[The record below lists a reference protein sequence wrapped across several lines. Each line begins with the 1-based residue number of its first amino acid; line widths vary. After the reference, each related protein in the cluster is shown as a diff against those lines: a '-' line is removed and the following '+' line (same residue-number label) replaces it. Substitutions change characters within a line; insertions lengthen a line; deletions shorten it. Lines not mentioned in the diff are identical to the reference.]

1 MRSTD
6 DQQQLQARIILEVRS
21 GRATSRRTLAGALKL
36 SPTTAGQYVDDLIGA
51 GLMMETGLEQGPLG
65 RPKRMLSLKGEKGW
79 FVGIEFNAERV
90 QAVRVDFCGKQTGA
104 QVRVLPASADAARV
118 WGEIGEMIEKL
129 REGAEGPLLGIG
141 MGVPGVVDLERG
153 VGVEYAFLPGWRE
166 VAVTGPMK
174 AQYQV
179 PVTLDN
185 NLRVIALAERWFG
198 DGLGLEDYVILGPRS
213 GFGLAVV
220 HGGRLMRGAHYAAGE
235 AGRWPWPFLEG
246 GRRVHDVL
254 SAPGVWRRLAGVESK
269 AMLPAD
275 LWDAIGGFKG
285 ETGLVWDEVVSDF
298 AHFLGCV
305 QMLLDTGTYFLHGPL
320 TRLGRRFCDEVLAG
334 MESQFPELRGSM
346 PRLVGSSLGDD
357 AGALGAVSLA
367 MEKWV
372 PGI

>member
-1 MRSTD
+1 
-6 DQQQLQARIILEVRS
+6 
-21 GRATSRRTLAGALKL
+21 
-36 SPTTAGQYVDDLIGA
+36 
-51 GLMMETGLEQGPLG
+51 
-65 RPKRMLSLKGEKGW
+65 
-79 FVGIEFNAERV
+79 
-90 QAVRVDFCGKQTGA
+90 
-104 QVRVLPASADAARV
+104 
-118 WGEIGEMIEKL
+118 
-129 REGAEGPLLGIG
+129 

-166 VAVTGPMK
+166 VAVTGPME
-174 AQYQV
+174 AQYGV

-198 DGLGLEDYVILGPRS
+198 DRRGLEDYVILGPRS

-235 AGRWPWPFLEG
+235 AGRWAWPFLEG

-275 LWDAIGGFKG
+275 LWEAIGGFKG

-298 AHFLGCV
+298 ACFLGCV

-320 TRLGRRFCDEVLAG
+320 TRLGQRFCEEVLAG
-334 MESQFPELRGSM
+334 MESRFPELKGSM